1 MTQTQPH
8 VPEAAGE
15 ESFGAH
21 LTELAGERLVVLHD
35 RRMPASRGNI
45 DHLAVTPRGVFV
57 IDVKHD
63 SGRLERRNLGNAI
76 RPDVRLYVGGCDR
89 TMLLHGVED
98 QAEVVRD
105 VLSPA
110 WFVDSP
116 VRGALCFTG
125 ADWGLFASP
134 FKLGDVLVT
143 HPKFLYRLLSKEAEV
158 ATSAI
163 QDAARALA
171 IALPSA

>member
-8 VPEAAGE
+8 VPGAAGE
-15 ESFGAH
+15 EAFGGR
-21 LTELAGERLVVLHD
+21 LGDLAGERLVVLHD
-35 RRMPASRGNI
+35 RRMPASRGHI

-63 SGRLERRNLGNAI
+63 SGKLERRNFGNVV
-76 RPDVRLYVGGCDR
+76 RPNVRLYVGGRNR
-89 TMLLHGVED
+89 TTLLHGVED

-105 VLSPA
+105 ILIPA

-116 VRGALCFTG
+116 VRGVLCFTG
-125 ADWGLFASP
+125 ADWGRFASP
-134 FKLGDVLVT
+134 FKLGNVLVT
-143 HPKFLYRLLSKEAEV
+143 YPKFLYRLLSKEADV